1 MNDLIKRR
9 ITVVLGLLL
18 IVGGV
23 ATCNK
28 LSSSRKSPERMPEAV
43 EALAVRTLTATNG
56 PVRISIPVTGRLRAT
71 DRMLIN
77 AEVGGILRSNGKSD
91 THRTFREGFTFRK
104 GEVMLRIDDGEVRA
118 QVNAQQSAFLRTL
131 VQLVPDL
138 KYDMPAVAA
147 KWENYLK
154 SVPVDGLLPA
164 LPAMDNEQERN
175 YLAGRGVLDQY
186 YGIRALYE
194 RLAKYVITAPFDGVV
209 VAAFAEPGTI
219 VTPGTRLGEFIAP
232 GSLELETAIAA
243 SELHLVRVGDT
254 LRLAS
259 TEGPGTWTGRIIRLS
274 EQIDPATQTVKVFVQ
289 VQGEGLRDG
298 MYLSGSIKS
307 TVLEA
312 AVAVPR
318 SALLEDLSLYTV
330 QDSALR
336 RTPVEVLHQG
346 VEQAIVRGL
355 KDGQVVV
362 TDRLSAAYEGM
373 RVAPVEPAEPARP

>member
-1 MNDLIKRR
+1 MNDLLKRR

-23 ATCNK
+23 VTCNK
-28 LSSSRKSPERMPEAV
+28 LSGSRKSPDRTPDAM
-43 EALAVRTLTATNG
+43 EALAVRTLTAKNG
-56 PVRISIPVTGRLRAT
+56 PVRIGIPVTGRLRAT

-77 AEVGGILRSNGKSD
+77 AEVGGILRTNGK
-91 THRTFREGFTFRK
+91 TFREGFTFQR

-138 KYDMPAVAA
+138 KYDLPDVAA
-147 KWENYLK
+147 KWDTYLK

-243 SELHLVRVGDT
+243 SELHLVHVGDT

-259 TEGPGTWTGRIIRLS
+259 TEGPGAWTGRIIRLS
-274 EQIDPATQTVKVFVQ
+274 EQIDPATQTVKVFVL
-289 VQGEGLRDG
+289 VQGDGLRDG
-298 MYLSGSIKS
+298 MYMSGSIEADAM
-307 TVLEA
+307 EA

-318 SALLEDLSLYTV
+318 SALLEDRSLYTV
-330 QDSALR
+330 KDSALVR
-336 RTPVEVLHQG
+336 VPVEVLHQG
-346 VEQAIVRGL
+346 VEQAIVHGL
-355 KDGQVVV
+355 QDGQVVV
-362 TDRLSAAYEGM
+362 TDRLSSAYEGM
-373 RVAPVEPAEPARP
+373 RVAPVEPANTARR

>member
-9 ITVVLGLLL
+9 LTVVLGLLL

-23 ATCNK
+23 VTCNK
-28 LSSSRKSPERMPEAV
+28 LAGSRKSPERKADAV

-56 PVRISIPVTGRLRAT
+56 PVRIGIPVTGRLRAT

-77 AEVGGILRSNGKSD
+77 AEVGGILRSNG
-91 THRTFREGFTFRK
+91 RTFREGFTFRR
-104 GEVMLRIDDGEVRA
+104 GEVLLRIDDGEVRA

-138 KYDMPAVAA
+138 KYDLPDVAT

-164 LPAMDNEQERN
+164 LPAMDSEQERN

-194 RLAKYVITAPFDGVV
+194 RLGKYVITAPFDGVV
-209 VAAFAEPGTI
+209 VAASAEPGTI
-219 VTPGTRLGEFIAP
+219 VTPGMRLGEFIAP
-232 GSLELETAIAA
+232 ASLELETAIAA

-259 TEGPGTWTGRIIRLS
+259 TEGPGSWTGRVIRLS

-289 VQGEGLRDG
+289 VAGEGLRDG
-298 MYLSGSIKS
+298 MYMSGTIKAD
-307 TVLEA
+307 VLED

-318 SALLEDLSLYTV
+318 SALLEDRGLYTV
-330 QDSALR
+330 QDSALKR
-336 RTPVEVLHQG
+336 ASVEVLHQG

-355 KDGQVVV
+355 RDGSVVV
-362 TDRLSAAYEGM
+362 TDRLSGAYDGM
-373 RVAPVEPAEPARP
+373 RVAPVGTPNTDRP